1 MSWDKVIQ
9 DSDED
14 EPLIEDD
21 FPASPDPLQTTQSPI
36 IQHHDHPEEKETFIP
51 LQHNANQ
58 GFPEPQLNVNFDQ
71 FLQSQGTH
79 VTSTSSQ
86 QQREERWIPATYE
99 GGGGSIGGI
108 MTEIGLAQGRL
119 FNDNDSSAAQRLP
132 STATH
137 YPSEIS
143 QPGSFPA
150 MESYNREQYNPVAY
164 GNADHAMIPHNALY
178 EATQLIMPGPVAQYD
193 YSTPAATTDISS
205 PSDGMT
211 ALTSAPLTE
220 NMHPNLSKTAS
231 YRSKSMQSVQYS
243 PHDTEPFSS
252 VTSPR
257 LHRAK
262 TDTPRPGLISPR
274 HSPSS
279 THDELALPAVAV
291 EVPSVTKRKRG
302 RPSKA
307 SLQEDDDDDEL
318 ALTGDPKPTPSE
330 LSGNQLPEQIVDSA
344 PTEVTHEPI
353 VEQAVEPEKEVPGIS
368 NNTEAAENN
377 DQSTNTSTFAENK
390 NKRTAKEPK
399 KKKVKRSKT
408 ASATMQK
415 SQISDI
421 DDDVIWVDSRP
432 LQAQDEQEKSNAKE
446 DAQENEIVQQEPTV
460 LHDTST
466 NVTKPEKAP
475 AKKRGRKPKKSA
487 EKVAE
492 NTPDP
497 ADKADVS
504 LDHAVSN
511 SVGVDDLQEP
521 SLPDKDETNNAPIDN
536 APIDNAPID
545 NAPIDNAPSL
555 NANAPIYHPVTEDD
569 KTSMSTEPGLQTPQ
583 RSDPKLSTPVSDIKA
598 QKGGANNSPIMS
610 TSKVPYRVGLSK
622 RARIAPL
629 LKIVRK

>member
-21 FPASPDPLQTTQSPI
+21 FPASPDPLQTTQSPV
-36 IQHHDHPEEKETFIP
+36 IQHHDHPEEKETFLP

-86 QQREERWIPATYE
+86 QQREERWIPATCE

-108 MTEIGLAQGRL
+108 MTEIGIAQDQL
-119 FNDNDSSAAQRLP
+119 FNDNASSAAQRLP

-164 GNADHAMIPHNALY
+164 GNTAHAMIPHDVPY
-178 EATQLIMPGPVAQYD
+178 EATQLLVPGPVVPYD
-193 YSTPAATTDISS
+193 YSTLAATTDISS
-205 PSDGMT
+205 PSDGNT
-211 ALTSAPLTE
+211 ALTSAPLSE
-220 NMHPNLSKTAS
+220 NMHTNLSKAAPH
-231 YRSKSMQSVQYS
+231 RAKSMQSMQYS

-257 LHRAK
+257 LNRAK
-262 TDTPRPGLISPR
+262 SDTARPGLISPR

-279 THDELALPAVAV
+279 THDELALPTVAV

-307 SLQEDDDDDEL
+307 SLQDNDDDDEL
-318 ALTGDPKPTPSE
+318 ALTRNPEPIPIK
-330 LSGNQLPEQIVDSA
+330 LSGNQLPEQIVEPVPIEA
-344 PTEVTHEPI
+344 THESS
-353 VEQAVEPEKEVPGIS
+353 VEQAVEPEKEIPDTLI
-368 NNTEAAENN
+368 NTEAVESN
-377 DQSTNTSTFAENK
+377 DQNTTISAVAENK

-408 ASATMQK
+408 ASAAMQK

-421 DDDVIWVDSRP
+421 DDDIIWVDSRP
-432 LQAQDEQEKSNAKE
+432 LQAQDAQ
-446 DAQENEIVQQEPTV
+446 DAQEESKSKADAPQKEIPQQEPTV
-460 LHDTST
+460 LNDTST
-466 NVTKPEKAP
+466 NVTKPGKAP
-475 AKKRGRKPKKSA
+475 PKKRGRKPKKSA
-487 EKVAE
+487 EQVAE
-492 NTPDP
+492 DAPDP
-497 ADKADVS
+497 ADEADKADIS
-504 LDHAVSN
+504 LDHADSN
-511 SVGVDDLQEP
+511 SVGVDKLQNP
-521 SLPDKDETNNAPIDN
+521 SLPDKDETNNASID
-536 APIDNAPID
+536 I
-545 NAPIDNAPSL
+545 APSSDVH
-555 NANAPIYHPVTEDD
+555 APTDPPSIEDD
-569 KTSMSTEPGLQTPQ
+569 KTSNSTEPGLQTPQ
-583 RSDPKLSTPVSDIKA
+583 RSDQKLSTPVSDIKA
-598 QKGGANNSPIMS
+598 QKGVSKNSPITS